1 MKCQGFLGKE
11 QSSHHTWLT
20 ERRGSTRYEIKS
32 GYTEGRGSILGLNI
46 LEIMLLSDVQ
56 HSEIWVTT
64 MTPGNP
70 KWNGNS
76 SFWIANNLYSAR
88 TKKQTQIHPR
98 TSLELRRILRCLS
111 RIPSETGLS
120 NALKVIPEWSSGFP
134 YFLQFKSEFGNKEF
148 MIWSFRYDLNQIL
161 YDYILEV
168 TNRFM
173 GLDLVD
179 RVPEKLWMEVCNICW
194 LPWCK

>member
-76 SFWIANNLYSAR
+76 SF
-88 TKKQTQIHPR
+88 
-98 TSLELRRILRCLS
+98 
-111 RIPSETGLS
+111 
-120 NALKVIPEWSSGFP
+120 
-134 YFLQFKSEFGNKEF
+134 
-148 MIWSFRYDLNQIL
+148 
-161 YDYILEV
+161 
-168 TNRFM
+168 
-173 GLDLVD
+173 
-179 RVPEKLWMEVCNICW
+179 
-194 LPWCK
+194 